1 MSAKPK
7 TLADFRA
14 AHDLSVIVPTKLKQ
28 TLAEMLAEHA
38 ENWLYEVDFLKRAG
52 VSNAYISGFRDQ
64 FAAHIVETRG
74 HNSKRIW
81 FASPKVAAK
90 ARGE

>member
-1 MSAKPK
+1 LSAKPK

-14 AHDLSVIVPTKLKQ
+14 AHDLNVIVPTKIKH

-52 VSNAYISGFRDQ
+52 VSNSHISGFRDQ
-64 FAAHIVETRG
+64 FAANIIETRG
-74 HNSKRIW
+74 HNPKRIW